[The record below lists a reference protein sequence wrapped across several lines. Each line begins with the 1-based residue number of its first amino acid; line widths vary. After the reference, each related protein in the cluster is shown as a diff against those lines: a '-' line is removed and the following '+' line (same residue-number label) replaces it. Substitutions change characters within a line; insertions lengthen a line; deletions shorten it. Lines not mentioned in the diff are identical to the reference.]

1 MTMPS
6 HGTPQDATVSSVAGF
21 DSTVPG
27 RTVRLTEDDAAPRT
41 STRDVASC
49 CVTHAS
55 ARVFLGIASLVGRLG
70 PYRARHSL

>member
-27 RTVRLTEDDAAPRT
+27 RTVRLTEDDAASSECVDAASCRVVHA
-41 STRDVASC
+41 STRI
-49 CVTHAS
+49 
-55 ARVFLGIASLVGRLG
+55 FLGGDAVTRQTTG
-70 PYRARHSL
+70 PA